1 MGIFEYILILVS
13 IVLGFAV
20 THLMQGVAAIVQHP
34 GRLRIW
40 WVHLIWVAYL
50 FLSTLFWWWSEF
62 RLHNVH
68 TWTFELYALVLSYAF
83 ILYLEAALLFPKDLE
98 GYSGFQDYFLSR
110 RRWFFSLLIAW
121 NLIDFFDTAVKGTAY
136 FRSLGPEY
144 PIAQTTLTL
153 LAIGG
158 LISRRSSV
166 QATIAI
172 LYVAYQLSWAVRMYQ
187 TVT

>member
-1 MGIFEYILILVS
+1 MGIFEYILIFVS

-62 RLHNVH
+62 RLHNVQ
-68 TWTFELYALVLSYAF
+68 TWTFELYVLVLGYAF

-98 GYSGFQDYFLSR
+98 GYNGFQDYFLSR
-110 RRWFFSLLIAW
+110 RRWFYSLLIAW
-121 NLIDFFDTAVKGTAY
+121 NLIDFADTAVKGTAY

-166 QATIAI
+166 QAMIAI